1 MSSEHDVSLMSGK
14 SILEKIDKNK
24 YETTIIYI
32 KKNGK
37 IYEYTGKNEEIL
49 QAKTEEL
56 IEEEEGII
64 SANLNLEAQAQF
76 RKELPVLEQVKY

>member
-1 MSSEHDVSLMSGK
+1 MCGK
-14 SILEKIDKNK
+14 TKIVD
-24 YETTIIYI
+24 YEGNT
-32 KKNGK
+32 
-37 IYEYTGKNEEIL
+37 L
-49 QAKTEEL
+49 EL